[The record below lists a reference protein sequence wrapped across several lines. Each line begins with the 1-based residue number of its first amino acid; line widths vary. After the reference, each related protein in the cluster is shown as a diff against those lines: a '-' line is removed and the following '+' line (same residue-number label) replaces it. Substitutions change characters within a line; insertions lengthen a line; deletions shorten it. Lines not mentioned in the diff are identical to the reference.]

1 MLYLFNIHIFISKYD
16 MFIINLWDTDYL
28 KGLDG
33 ILLKEGVKTCILD
46 LLHPKLLV
54 KQFLK
59 RKTKQDLREKDRS
72 SLCDFALGNVLTATL
87 KV

>member
-1 MLYLFNIHIFISKYD
+1 M
-16 MFIINLWDTDYL
+16 
-28 KGLDG
+28 
-33 ILLKEGVKTCILD
+33 KTCILD
-46 LLHPKLLV
+46 LLHPKLVV